1 MSQVLGPWPLEG
13 MPPQCGRC
21 SQQVKLGNSHALRR
35 VIISDYLIQLPQR
48 PYGEDP
54 MTHFTGATE
63 TSVLEIPKPHSPQH
77 QGLKSFY
84 LPPPPILKEL
94 LKFLQR
100 STSHRLPASP
110 PGLRVQNLS
119 GQSSPSLGSSDY

>member
-84 LPPPPILKEL
+84 LPPPPNP
-94 LKFLQR
+94 QR
-100 STSHRLPASP
+100 AAQISTTLHIPQASCLTPRLEGSKPLWP
-110 PGLRVQNLS
+110 VQSVL
-119 GQSSPSLGSSDY
+119 GQL